1 MIKYTFKEALPVWE
15 EGKDREMNYNLVFR
29 AVVDKAQSVKIA
41 LSASNMYQMF
51 IGGRLISEGPAR
63 AGHGSYRVDEVDIS
77 KFMTEDKNIVC
88 IYVDGYY
95 VENFYLIKQP
105 AFLCAEII
113 SDGKV
118 VAATGKG
125 GFEAK
130 YHNERMRRVVR
141 YSMQRTFT
149 EVYTYDENY
158 RDFEKRLDAPYVPV
172 KLAVVEDKKFIERG
186 VPHPRYDECDADK
199 IIARGKAT
207 FSDEPEKPFRIGYA
221 IPSATIRGFENPDI
235 IIFDEVNK
243 GKYTP
248 TSKSEEKADVVNID
262 ANGYVIYKMP
272 IEKTGFIRFDITAQE
287 DTEIIVHFDEV
298 LKDGDVLTNRLETH
312 QRGVV
317 WFLKKGTYSVITN
330 EPYSVNYLKFINKS
344 EGAVTVTKLGI
355 TEYAADVE
363 YKPLC
368 SGNENLDLVHKAAVE
383 TYRQNTIDIF
393 MDCPSRERAGWLC
406 DTFFT
411 GRVEKLLTGKNV
423 IERNFLENFLI
434 SDGWEHIDK
443 RMLPM
448 CYPSDHLDG
457 LFIPNWAKWYILEL
471 LEHYERNGDREI
483 VDMAKDRVI
492 TLCDYFASFEN
503 SDGLIE
509 NPDGWVFV
517 DWSEANNYISGVN
530 YPTNMLYA
538 RTLRAVTKLYGDEKY
553 AEKANRIEEVIRK
566 QSYVDGF
573 FHDHA
578 VRDENGNL
586 GLVMEHVSESCQYY
600 AFFGGTATPET
611 FPELWKKLTEE
622 FTPDREEKGLYP
634 EVAPSNAF
642 IGLYVRLE
650 ALSQYGAYDVLMSN
664 IEGFFAP
671 MAKETGTLWEDK
683 YGMASCNHGFAS
695 HVLVWMDKAMNNN
708 K

>member
-1 MIKYTFKEALPVWE
+1 MEEYTFREALPVWE
-15 EGKDREMNYNLVFR
+15 EGKDKEMNYNLVFR
-29 AVVDKAQSVKIA
+29 AVVDKAENVKIA
-41 LSASNMYQMF
+41 LSASSMYQMF
-51 IGGRLISEGPAR
+51 VGSRLVAEGPAR
-63 AGHGSYRVDEVDIS
+63 AGHGCYRVDEVDIS
-77 KFMTEDKNIVC
+77 EYMTKEKNIVC

-105 AFLCAEII
+105 SFLCAEII

-118 VAATGKG
+118 VAATGKC

-130 YHNERMRRVVR
+130 YHSDRIRNVVR
-141 YSMQRTFT
+141 YSMQRTFA
-149 EVYTYDENY
+149 EAYRYDETY
-158 RDFEKRLDAPYVPV
+158 RDFETKPDAVFTPV
-172 KLAVVEDKKFIERG
+172 KLERVEDKKFIERG
-186 VPHPRYDECDADK
+186 VPLARYDECYADK
-199 IIARGKAT
+199 IITRGKAT
-207 FSDEPEKPFRIGYA
+207 FSEENEQNVKFGYLL
-221 IPSATIRGFENPDI
+221 PSKTIRAFDKLDVV
-235 IIFDEVNK
+235 IFDEVDK

-248 TSKSEEKADVVNID
+248 VSTTEERADVVKLSAD
-262 ANGYVIYKMP
+262 EYVIYKMP
-272 IEKTGFIRFDITAQE
+272 IEKTGFIRFDITAE
-287 DTEIIVHFDEV
+287 KDTEIIVLFDEV
-298 LKDGDVLTNRLETH
+298 LENGDVTTTRLVSH

-317 WFLKKGTYSVITN
+317 WFLKKGTYSIITN
-330 EPYSVNYLKFINKS
+330 EPYSVNYLKFVNKS

-355 TEYAADVE
+355 TEFAADIE

-368 SGNENLDLVHKAAVE
+368 SGNDNLDLVHKAAVE
-383 TYRQNTIDIF
+383 TYRQNTVDIF

-406 DTFFT
+406 DSFFT
-411 GRVEKLLTGKNV
+411 GRTEMLLTGKNEV
-423 IERNFLENFLI
+423 ERNFLENFLI
-434 SDGWEHIDK
+434 SEGWDYIDS

-471 LEHYERNGDREI
+471 DEYYKRTGDAEL
-483 VDMAKDRVI
+483 VEMARDRVI
-492 TLCDYFASFEN
+492 ALCDYFAEYEN

-517 DWSEANNYISGVN
+517 DWSEANNYVSGVN

-538 RTLRAVTKLYGDEKY
+538 RTLRAVTNLYGDKSY
-553 AEKANRIEEVIRK
+553 AEKADRIEEAIRK
-566 QSYVDGF
+566 QSYSDGF

-586 GLVMEHVSESCQYY
+586 KVVKEHISESCQYY

-611 FPELWKKLTEE
+611 YPELWKKLMEE

-634 EVAPSNAF
+634 EIDPSNAF

-664 IEGFFAP
+664 IEGLFAP

-683 YGMASCNHGFAS
+683 YGAASCNHGFAS
-695 HVLVWMDKAMNNN
+695 HVLVWMDKAM
-708 K
+708 KK

>member
-1 MIKYTFKEALPVWE
+1 MVKYTFREALPVWE
-15 EGKDREMNYNLVFR
+15 EGTEKEMNYNIVFR
-29 AVVDKAQSVKIA
+29 ANIARSDKAKVV

-51 IGGRLISEGPAR
+51 VGGNLVAEGPAR
-63 AGHGSYRVDEVDIS
+63 AGHGCYRVDEIDIS
-77 KFMTEDKNIVC
+77 KYLIKDENIVC

-95 VENFYLIKQP
+95 VENFYLIRQP
-105 AFLCAEII
+105 AFLCAEIFA
-113 SDGKV
+113 DGKI
-118 VAATGKG
+118 VAATGKS

-130 YHNERMRRVVR
+130 YHSERLREVAR

-149 EVYTYDENY
+149 EVYKYDENY
-158 RDFEKRLDAPYVPV
+158 RDFETQPDAAFSPV
-172 KLAVVEDKKFIERG
+172 KLVVQEEKKFIERG
-186 VPHPRYDECDADK
+186 VPYPRYDECNADK
-199 IIARGKAT
+199 VIVRGSAV
-207 FSDEPEKPFRIGYA
+207 FSDKPDKACDIYY
-221 IPSATIRGFENPDI
+221 ITPSATIRTLDRADVV
-235 IIFDEVNK
+235 IFDEINK
-243 GKYTP
+243 GKYTH
-248 TSKSEEKADVVNID
+248 TSTKEEKADVVDIA

-272 IEKTGFIRFDITAQE
+272 IEKTGFIRFDITASE

-298 LKDGDVLTNRLETH
+298 LKDGDVLPERLVTH

-317 WFLKKGTYSVITN
+317 WFLKKGEYSVITN
-330 EPYSVNYLKFINKS
+330 EPYSVNFLKFINRS
-344 EGAVTVTKLGI
+344 EGSVTVRNLGI
-355 TEYAADVE
+355 TEFAADVE

-368 SGNENLDLVHKAAVE
+368 SGNENLDLIHKAAVE
-383 TYRQNTIDIF
+383 TYRQNTVDIF

-406 DTFFT
+406 DSFFT
-411 GRVEKLLTGKNV
+411 GRTEMLLTGKNEV
-423 IERNFLENFLI
+423 ERNFLENFLI
-434 SDGWEHIDK
+434 SEGWDYVDS

-471 LEHYERNGDREI
+471 DEYYKRTGDKEL
-483 VDMAKDRVI
+483 VEMAKERVI

-517 DWSEANNYISGVN
+517 DWSEANNYVSGVN

-538 RTLRAVTKLYGDEKY
+538 RTLRAVTKLYGDKKY
-553 AEKANRIEEVIRK
+553 AEKADRIEEVIRK
-566 QSYVDGF
+566 QSYFDGF

-578 VRDENGNL
+578 ERDENGNL
-586 GLVMEHVSESCQYY
+586 KVVEGHISESCQYY

-611 FPELWKKLTEE
+611 YPELWKKLIEE

-634 EVAPSNAF
+634 EIDPSNAF

-671 MAKETGTLWEDK
+671 MAKTTGTLWEDK
-683 YGMASCNHGFAS
+683 YGAASCNHGFAS
-695 HVLVWMDKAMNNN
+695 HVLVWMDKAMN